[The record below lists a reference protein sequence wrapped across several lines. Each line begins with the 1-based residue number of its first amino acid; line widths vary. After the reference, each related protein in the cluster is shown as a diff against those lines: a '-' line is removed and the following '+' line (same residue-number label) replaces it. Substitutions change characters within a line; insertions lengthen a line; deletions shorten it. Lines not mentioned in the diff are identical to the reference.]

1 MEKKQNKI
9 TTKIAE
15 RVLELNVKLKAYNLT
30 KFSFEVNKHG
40 YLVLT
45 EQPSNSNPTLAVL
58 TEFDEEQALDW
69 LYKHESFIPLYKPL
83 MDYIGT
89 DSYAKHITRSIVY
102 PIGKWSDF
110 NLDNGSFQYRL
121 KLLGEEK
128 LAVTVILNSSKDL
141 SEVETHEDDLEI
153 ITFQFPIV
161 KNKAPLFN
169 TTITLKFDTTF
180 DKLLSSLRLA
190 EERLLSVEKR

>member
-1 MEKKQNKI
+1 
-9 TTKIAE
+9 
-15 RVLELNVKLKAYNLT
+15 
-30 KFSFEVNKHG
+30 
-40 YLVLT
+40 
-45 EQPSNSNPTLAVL
+45 
-58 TEFDEEQALDW
+58 
-69 LYKHESFIPLYKPL
+69 
-83 MDYIGT
+83 MDYLGT

-110 NLDNGSFQYRL
+110 NLDNGNFQYRL

-161 KNKAPLFN
+161 KNKAPLFH
-169 TTITLKFDTTF
+169 TTITMRFETAF
-180 DKLLSSLRLA
+180 DKLLSSLKLA
-190 EERLLSVEKR
+190 EEHLLSVEN

>member
-1 MEKKQNKI
+1 MEN
-9 TTKIAE
+9 TTKKVTE
-15 RVLELNVKLKAYNLT
+15 PVVKKLLELNVKLKEHGLS
-30 KFSFEVNKHG
+30 KFSFELNKHG

-69 LYKHESFIPLYKPL
+69 LSKHESFIPLYKPL

-110 NLDNGSFQYRL
+110 NLDNGAFQYRL
-121 KLLGEEK
+121 KLFGDEK
-128 LAVTVILNSSKDL
+128 LSVTVILNSSKDL
-141 SEVETHEDDLEI
+141 SEVENHEDDLEI
-153 ITFQFPIV
+153 MTFQFPVV
-161 KNKAPLFN
+161 KNKAPLFH
-169 TTITLKFDTTF
+169 TTITIKFETTF
-180 DKLLSSLRLA
+180 DKLISSLRLA
-190 EERLLSVEKR
+190 EECLLSIET

>member
-1 MEKKQNKI
+1 MENTTNTVTDKI
-9 TTKIAE
+9 LNRIAD
-15 RVLELNVKLKAYNLT
+15 LNEKLKEQGLSQ
-30 KFSFEVNKHG
+30 FSFGVNKHG
-40 YLVLT
+40 YLALT

-69 LYKHESFIPLYKPL
+69 LSKHESFIPLYKPL
-83 MDYIGT
+83 MDYLGT

-110 NLDNGSFQYRL
+110 NLDNGNFQYRL

-141 SEVETHEDDLEI
+141 SEVENTEDDLEI
-153 ITFQFPIV
+153 MSIQFPIV
-161 KNKAPLFN
+161 KNKAPLFH
-169 TTITLKFDTTF
+169 TTIKMKFETTF
-180 DKLLSSLRLA
+180 DKLIPSLRLA
-190 EERLLSVEKR
+190 EEQLLAIES